1 MGTDNRNLTPAER
14 LDWLRLYRS
23 ENVGPVTFYR
33 LLERFGTAGRA
44 LEALPE
50 LAKRGGGRKPIAV
63 TSKAA
68 AERELAALDKLGG
81 VMIASVEP
89 QYPPAMRSLE
99 TAPLITVLGAPH
111 ILTRPAVALVGARNA
126 SAIGRKM
133 ANTLAAELGRA
144 GFLVVSGMAR
154 GIDTAAHEG
163 SLATGTAAVLA
174 GGVDVIYPPE
184 NADLYERICAG
195 GCAISEMPP
204 GTQPQASHFPRR
216 NRLISGMALGVVV
229 VEASPKS
236 GSLITARLALE
247 QGREIFAVPGS
258 PLDPR
263 CQGPNGLIKQGA
275 TLIESA
281 DDVLQVLGDMLRRP
295 LAEPKIGGFQGS
307 SPSQPDETELAE
319 ARRTIIQSLA
329 PAPVTVDE
337 ILRQCQ
343 LSPAVVSLVL
353 LELELA
359 GRLERHPGNQVSILP

>member
-44 LEALPE
+44 LEFLPE
-50 LAKRGGGRKPIAV
+50 LAKRGGGRKPISI

-81 VMIASVEP
+81 VMLASCEP
-89 QYPPAMRSLE
+89 LYPPAMRSLE
-99 TAPLITVLGAPH
+99 TAPLITVIGSPH
-111 ILTRPAVALVGARNA
+111 ILTHPAVALVGARNA
-126 SAIGRKM
+126 SAVGRRM
-133 ANTLAAELGRA
+133 AHTLAAELGRA

-163 SLATGTAAVLA
+163 SLGTGTAAVLA

-184 NADLYERICAG
+184 NAELYQRICAS
-195 GCAISEMPP
+195 GCAVSEMPP

-236 GSLITARLALE
+236 GSLITARLALD
-247 QGREIFAVPGS
+247 QGREVFAVPGS

-295 LAEPKIGGFQGS
+295 LAEPKTGGFQGA
-307 SPSQPDETELAE
+307 SPSQPDEAELAE
-319 ARRTIIQSLA
+319 ARMTIIQSLA